1 MNNINI
7 DSIKK
12 LETPYEIKNNYNINY
27 DDILFIN
34 ESRNTINNIINGNSN
49 KKIIIVGPCSI
60 HDYHQCI
67 TYAKFIQKCISEF
80 SNIFIVIRLYF
91 EKPRTIK
98 GWKGFLYDPD
108 LDNTNDISKGLI
120 MTRKLLIEITKM
132 RIPIA
137 TEFLDTIIPQYIDDL
152 ISWGCIGART
162 VESQL
167 HRQLASG
174 LSMAIGFK
182 NRTDGNKE
190 IAINAMLASQEKH
203 SFLGVNI
210 NGRAS
215 IVNTNGNKNTCIVL
229 RGDCINGCNFD
240 SNNIN
245 ITKKMLN
252 EKNLNQS
259 IIVDVSHDNTLID
272 NKKNY
277 KEQINN
283 VEIILNMWK
292 SDQHIIC
299 GIMIESNINENKQ
312 SINDK
317 PLKYGISITDGC
329 INIEDTYDLLNN
341 INNFDF
347 TK

>member
-7 DSIKK
+7 ESIKK

-182 NRTDGNKE
+182 NRTDGNKD
-190 IAINAMLASQEKH
+190 IAINAMLASKEKH

-215 IVNTNGNKNTCIVL
+215 IVNTNGNTNTCIVL
-229 RGDCINGCNFD
+229 RGDCNNGHNFD
-240 SNNIN
+240 SENIN

-252 EKNLNQS
+252 EKNLNES
-259 IIVDVSHDNTLID
+259 IIVDVSHDNTLIN

-292 SDQHIIC
+292 SNDHTIC
-299 GIMIESNINENKQ
+299 GIMIESNINEDKQ

-329 INIEDTYDLLNN
+329 INIEDTYDLLKN
-341 INNFDF
+341 INNYDF